1 MEEPLEISLRQME
14 DPYARVVATAREA
27 RRINALMHALGG
39 AADETE
45 KVTTKAMRNVVQG
58 EVEWEVAERKELAE
72 AAEEE
77 TSAEQR

>member
-1 MEEPLEISLRQME
+1 MEEPLEITLRQME

-27 RRINALMHALGG
+27 RRINAVMNALGG

-45 KVTTKAMRNVVQG
+45 KVTTKAMRHVVNG
-58 EVEWEVAERKELAE
+58 EVDWEVAPRKEVAA

-77 TSAEQR
+77 KSAD

>member
-1 MEEPLEISLRQME
+1 MREEPLEISLRQME

-27 RRINALMHALGG
+27 RRINAVMNALGG

-45 KVTTKAMRNVVQG
+45 KVTTKAMRHIVEG
-58 EVEWEVAERKELAE
+58 EVEWEVVERKEVAE

-77 TSAEQR
+77 KSAD

>member
-1 MEEPLEISLRQME
+1 MEEPLEIALRQME

-27 RRINALMHALGG
+27 RRINAVMNALGG

-45 KVTTKAMRNVVQG
+45 KVTTKAMRHIVNG
-58 EVEWEVAERKELAE
+58 EVDWEVAPRKEVAE

-77 TSAEQR
+77 QSAD